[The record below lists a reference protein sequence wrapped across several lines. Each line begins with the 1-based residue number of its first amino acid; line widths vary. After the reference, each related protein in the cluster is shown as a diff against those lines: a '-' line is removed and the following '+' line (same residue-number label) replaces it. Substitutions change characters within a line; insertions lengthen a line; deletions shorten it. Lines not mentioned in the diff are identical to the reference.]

1 MEQRSGWNK
10 RENDTTKEMK
20 AEKEMEMEKTMKGDE
35 YTMKSFSY
43 S

>member
-20 AEKEMEMEKTMKGDE
+20 AEKEMEKTTKGDE